1 MKTIFE
7 SEDGKAFLAKGYY
20 NNKELIEKCIKEI
33 EPLLKNNPEIQVF
46 GKICNQQRDIG
57 FFSNDSI
64 GYKYS
69 KKLMESKPLTQDI
82 DCLLKEINIQFN
94 SEFNG
99 ILVNKYKN
107 GKDYISAHSDDE
119 SDLDNSGVIS
129 ISYGT
134 PRILRIRDKK
144 TKAIVYNEELESG
157 TIIQMGGDFQ
167 KIYTHEIPK
176 QTKIKEVRFSFTF
189 RKHNK

>member
-7 SEDGKAFLAKGYY
+7 SEDGRAFLARG
-20 NNKELIEKCIKEI
+20 NFENKELIENCIIEI
-33 EPLLKNNPEIQVF
+33 EPLLENNPEIRVF

-69 KKLMESKPLTQDI
+69 KSLMASKPLTYHI
-82 DCLLKEINIQFN
+82 ECLLKEINIQFN
-94 SEFNG
+94 AEFNG

-107 GKDYISAHSDDE
+107 GQDYISAHSDDE

-129 ISYGT
+129 ISYGSS
-134 PRILRIRDKK
+134 RILRIRDKK
-144 TKAIVYNEELESG
+144 TKKILYNEDLESG

-176 QTKIKEVRFSFTF
+176 QTKIKEVRYSFTF

>member
-7 SEDGKAFLAKGYY
+7 SDDGKAFLARG
-20 NNKELIEKCIKEI
+20 NFENKELIERCIKEI
-33 EPLLKNNPEIQVF
+33 EPLLENNPEIQVF

-69 KKLMESKPLTQDI
+69 KKLMESKPLTYHI
-82 DCLLKEINIQFN
+82 ECLLKEVNIQFN

-107 GKDYISAHSDDE
+107 GNDYISAHSDDE

-129 ISYGT
+129 ISFGAS
-134 PRILRIRDKK
+134 RIFRIRDKK
-144 TKAIVYNEELESG
+144 TKKIRYNENLESG

-176 QTKIKEVRFSFTF
+176 QTKIKEVRYSFTF